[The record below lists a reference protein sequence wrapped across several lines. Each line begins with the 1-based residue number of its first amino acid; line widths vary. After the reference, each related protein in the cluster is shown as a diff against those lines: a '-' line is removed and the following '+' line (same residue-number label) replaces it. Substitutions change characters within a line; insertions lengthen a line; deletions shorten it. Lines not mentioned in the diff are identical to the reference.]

1 MKFSLFSAMVVL
13 VLITACTQAST
24 PESTLPAAE
33 PETTEKTETQSAVQ
47 YDAAVAR
54 LRDKGMGEDSF
65 HYTFVRRERDEF
77 GNFIMTDDYEVFILG
92 NKVRKSY
99 LEPERLDKEVFFTD
113 AYMDTSDRSATVT
126 CEKTTMT
133 LCTSFYK
140 KAFSADFGEQQLPFT
155 MRDVLDD
162 VPAEAKTAGSSVID
176 NRKTTIIA
184 YTQSGKQYKIYV
196 DDFYGLPL
204 KQEVSI
210 EENGKSVLV
219 EESRFSLHDEITSE
233 DVTLPSGWELQS

>member
-1 MKFSLFSAMVVL
+1 MKFSLFSVIAVL
-13 VLITACTQAST
+13 VLITACTQEST

-54 LRDKGMGEDSF
+54 LRDKGMSEGSF

-77 GNFIMTDDYEVFILG
+77 GNFIATDDYEVYILG
-92 NKVRKSY
+92 DKTRKKY
-99 LEPERLDKEVFFTD
+99 LEPQRLNNDVFYTDVYTDDK
-113 AYMDTSDRSATVT
+113 TSVVVCVKTGVT
-126 CEKTTMT
+126 CVS
-133 LCTSFYK
+133 LYK
-140 KAFSADFGEQQLPFT
+140 KAYPADYAKGELPFT
-155 MRDVLDD
+155 IKDVLED

-204 KQEVSI
+204 KQEVRI
-210 EENGKSVLV
+210 EENDKSVLV
-219 EESRFSLHDEITSE
+219 EESRFSLRDEITSE
-233 DVTLPSGWELQS
+233 DVTLPEGWDLQG